1 MDKKDAN
8 ELPIQCR
15 SLNYYGHTLDF
26 FSWEEEV
33 EKQVK
38 EEMQKIKENSASD
51 SNVKRQ
57 VENQQESD
65 QHRKRSKHDS
75 GKKSSTT
82 DKVGQ
87 DSSTKGNFEEQR
99 EISAFVKRRDAS
111 QSAQLLVKTRATLQE
126 LSEYH
131 QKEQQESEILPN
143 EVTFAVQFKAPD
155 DDEFAPLFEGTV
167 TFLPIIVLML
177 NSELRKKYCNP
188 QQTLSVNYLK
198 KVVYPSDTPILIE
211 MQPSDLTLPAYRIL
225 LTLDADI
232 KNFEYDED
240 DCTTETLMSSMRDFA
255 SVCSLPMTK
264 LKFIFDGDAIFGT
277 NTPAQLD
284 IDIGEPFI
292 IDVHII
298 TL

>member
-111 QSAQLLVKTRATLQE
+111 QSAQLLVKTRFVFVYF
-126 LSEYH
+126 LSSTYLL
-131 QKEQQESEILPN
+131 SIVSTTFI
-143 EVTFAVQFKAPD
+143 VTMVSFCWYQ
-155 DDEFAPLFEGTV
+155 
-167 TFLPIIVLML
+167 
-177 NSELRKKYCNP
+177 S
-188 QQTLSVNYLK
+188 LS
-198 KVVYPSDTPILIE
+198 
-211 MQPSDLTLPAYRIL
+211 
-225 LTLDADI
+225 
-232 KNFEYDED
+232 
-240 DCTTETLMSSMRDFA
+240 
-255 SVCSLPMTK
+255 
-264 LKFIFDGDAIFGT
+264 
-277 NTPAQLD
+277 
-284 IDIGEPFI
+284 
-292 IDVHII
+292 
-298 TL
+298 